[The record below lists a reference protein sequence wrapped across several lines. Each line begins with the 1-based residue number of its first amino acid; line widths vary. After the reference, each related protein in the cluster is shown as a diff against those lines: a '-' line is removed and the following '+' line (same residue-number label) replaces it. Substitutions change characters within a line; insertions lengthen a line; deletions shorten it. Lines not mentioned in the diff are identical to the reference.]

1 MEQCRYAVRA
11 RTVTK
16 STAWPQAGV
25 KYNYIVIE
33 GIKYKWR
40 YQKVGGNGG
49 ACVSKSLCF
58 PTAHHTH
65 APTRGLLVEAEC
77 GVDDRVFSGI
87 SETRKKKYGR

>member
-1 MEQCRYAVRA
+1 MLPVRRKGA
-11 RTVTK
+11 YRHK
-16 STAWPQAGV
+16 MWPQAGV

-65 APTRGLLVEAEC
+65 APTRGPLVEAEC

-87 SETRKKKYGR
+87 SETRKKKDGR